1 MNSDSKNGWTLLLI
15 TITKLNKSTQKQI
28 NQDEILENVQVT
40 HRNAKNKIRNQRK
53 NNKTA
58 DLKP

>member
-28 NQDEILENVQVT
+28 NQWQWRAIYSSQ
-40 HRNAKNKIRNQRK
+40 KIGVI
-53 NNKTA
+53 
-58 DLKP
+58 